1 MKTIGKFMLLVGIVL
16 IGMGCEHTPNI
27 PTPPD
32 DMSCIGLE
40 VVAGVVSNEN
50 GELLEGIRIDV
61 YMNEKLTE
69 YFLESWKNW
78 FAMDEEMQKEYP
90 EKEPNLYTAEDG
102 SYAAAQPVGARY
114 GVDFLDVY
122 VVATDTAGIYERQV
136 KKGQIE
142 YVVVPIVDDQTGVTG
157 SATVDFVLKKK
168 Q

>member
-1 MKTIGKFMLLVGIVL
+1 MKTIGKFMLLVAIVAV
-16 IGMGCEHTPNI
+16 GVGCEHTPNI

-69 YFLESWKNW
+69 YFLESWENW

-102 SYAAAQPVGARY
+102 SYAAAQPAARY

-122 VVATDTAGIYERQV
+122 VVATDTTGIYETQV
-136 KKGQIE
+136 QKGQIE
-142 YVVVPIVDDQTGVTG
+142 FVKMQWEDG
-157 SATVDFVLKKK
+157 SYDVAGGATVDFVLKKK

>member
-1 MKTIGKFMLLVGIVL
+1 MKTIGKFMLLVAIVAV
-16 IGMGCEHTPNI
+16 GFGCEHTPNI

-69 YFLESWKNW
+69 YFLESWENW

-102 SYAAAQPVGARY
+102 SYAAAQPARY

-122 VVATDTAGIYERQV
+122 VVATDTTGIYERQV
-136 KKGQIE
+136 KKGQIK

-157 SATVDFVLKKK
+157 AATVDFVLKKK

>member
-1 MKTIGKFMLLVGIVL
+1 MKTISRFLLLAGIVL
-16 IGMGCEHTPNI
+16 IGFGCEHTPNI

-69 YFLESWKNW
+69 YFLESWENW

-102 SYAAAQPVGARY
+102 SYAAAQPARARY

-122 VVATDTAGIYERQV
+122 VVATDTTGIYERQV
-136 KKGQIE
+136 KKGQIK

-157 SATVDFVLKKK
+157 SATVDFVLKK

>member
-69 YFLESWKNW
+69 YFLESWENW

-102 SYAAAQPVGARY
+102 SYAAAQPARARY

-122 VVATDTAGIYERQV
+122 VVATDTTGIYERQV
-136 KKGQIE
+136 KKGQIK